1 MVDDFAQLW
10 ANVSVLRMFKVGR
23 AKLWYLID

>member
-1 MVDDFAQLW
+1 MLDDFAQLW

-23 AKLWYLID
+23 AKLWYLIG